1 MFPDDI
7 KLCLCVCVCSY
18 HYTTASP
25 IKYLSDFHWPMKTI
39 IHQPS
44 EHHGWLVLK
53 ASLQP
58 WSVEHIKPSLW
69 KALAIFWTGSTP
81 GLNEAFRTSENQMA
95 LQDHFWMFGS
105 ESFVCRRLHK
115 LAIWVAAPG
124 WVQLSRQP
132 IFAYNSE
139 DNIVRFHKNITAFIY
154 MCSIK
159 YMKCPRQAVVSTG
172 ALTTPPSPSSS
183 PTRLLFLVSIP
194 PIIFFF
200 F

>member
-1 MFPDDI
+1 MFPGDAE
-7 KLCLCVCVCSY
+7 LCLCVCVCSY

-25 IKYLSDFHWPMKTI
+25 IKYLSDFHWPMKVI

-58 WSVEHIKPSLW
+58 WSVEHIKRSLW
-69 KALAIFWTGSTP
+69 KALTIFWNGSTA

-115 LAIWVAAPG
+115 LAIWVAGSRLGPAFQTAHLCL
-124 WVQLSRQP
+124 QLRRQYCKVP
-132 IFAYNSE
+132 QKYYS
-139 DNIVRFHKNITAFIY
+139 IY
-154 MCSIK
+154 L
-159 YMKCPRQAVVSTG
+159 YV
-172 ALTTPPSPSSS
+172 
-183 PTRLLFLVSIP
+183 
-194 PIIFFF
+194 
-200 F
+200 